1 VIVTS
6 SVTRV
11 GLEILGAELLRSVP
25 FDPVGPPEPELAEH
39 LTFRPAARRGFHVER
54 TSPDSFRVV
63 GEGVDRLIARH
74 DLDNEE
80 AMLHVESRLRRIGV
94 IRALEEQG
102 FTAGDEVEIAGT
114 VFELDPE

>member
-1 VIVTS
+1 MPDNSRTS
-6 SVTRV
+6 REGVYLLG
-11 GLEILGAELLRSVP
+11 GLGSRGFCTAPL
-25 FDPVGPPEPELAEH
+25 LAEH

-94 IRALEEQG
+94 IRALEDQG
-102 FTAGDEVEIAGT
+102 FTAGDEVEIAGI